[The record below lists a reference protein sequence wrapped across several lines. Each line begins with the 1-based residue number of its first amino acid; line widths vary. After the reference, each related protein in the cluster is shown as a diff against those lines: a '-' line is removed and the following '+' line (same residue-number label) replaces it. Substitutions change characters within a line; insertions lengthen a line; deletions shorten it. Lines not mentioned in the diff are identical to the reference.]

1 MDPGI
6 QEPLMISNPSQPED
20 HNTHLNWPP
29 VSLLDIVPTIMDWHK
44 VPMPAYTILRK
55 KVSFTGRSLL
65 SLTSIQIF
73 LEFLVFLSFMF
84 TILLFFPSKISFG
97 CFFHGISR

>member
-6 QEPLMISNPSQPED
+6 QEPLMISNPSQPEE

-44 VPMPAYTILRK
+44 VPIPAYTILRK

-65 SLTSIQIF
+65 SLPSIKFF
-73 LEFLVFLSFMF
+73 LEFLVCFLKLLLNEGKAYVSFVA
-84 TILLFFPSKISFG
+84 SASD
-97 CFFHGISR
+97 

>member
-1 MDPGI
+1 MWIPGI

-44 VPMPAYTILRK
+44 VPIPTYTILRK

-65 SLTSIQIF
+65 SLPSI
-73 LEFLVFLSFMF
+73 
-84 TILLFFPSKISFG
+84 
-97 CFFHGISR
+97 

>member
-1 MDPGI
+1 MDQGI
-6 QEPLMISNPSQPED
+6 KEPLMISNPYQPEE

-44 VPMPAYTILRK
+44 VPIPAYAILRK

-65 SLTSIQIF
+65 SLPSIKFF
-73 LEFLVFLSFMF
+73 LDFFVFYKLYVSF
-84 TILLFFPSKISFG
+84 IASVDD
-97 CFFHGISR
+97 